1 MTSGGSMDIHWEP
14 GAEISVRTEE
24 NTVLISANAPGLIS
38 LAGILKTLAKGKMG
52 DHVHLD
58 RYNSLEEGSAELIL
72 EKTDL

>member
-1 MTSGGSMDIHWEP
+1 MDIHWEP

-24 NTVLISANAPGLIS
+24 NTILISANAPGLIS
-38 LAGILKTLAKGKMG
+38 LAGILKTLAIGKKG

-58 RYNSLEEGSAELIL
+58 RYNSLEDGSAELIL

>member
-1 MTSGGSMDIHWEP
+1 MDIHWEP

-58 RYNSLEEGSAELIL
+58 RYNSLEDGSVELVI
-72 EKTDL
+72 ERID